1 MKSLFQ
7 VFLVF
12 SKLYVFLIH
21 WGITEAKS
29 NLEKGKKPSNH
40 ILIVETATFRCLLF
54 PMLFQC
60 NFGSQKV
67 LVVNDSIKCSENN
80 VIVPGG
86 SRPDPKEYLAF
97 RCDLQFQSPVRAKP
111 VGRL

>member
-12 SKLYVFLIH
+12 SKLYVFLIP

-29 NLEKGKKPSNH
+29 NLEKGKKNTSNH
-40 ILIVETATFRCLLF
+40 ILIVEKATFRCLLF

-80 VIVPGG
+80 VR
-86 SRPDPKEYLAF
+86 SH
-97 RCDLQFQSPVRAKP
+97 
-111 VGRL
+111 